1 MSDGQKTKPSDE
13 EMIAALRSAKAALE
27 HGYHEICGGE
37 PDSIWADPLKEV
49 TAVLD
54 RADAHQS
61 T

>member
-1 MSDGQKTKPSDE
+1 
-13 EMIAALRSAKAALE
+13 MIAALRSAKAALE